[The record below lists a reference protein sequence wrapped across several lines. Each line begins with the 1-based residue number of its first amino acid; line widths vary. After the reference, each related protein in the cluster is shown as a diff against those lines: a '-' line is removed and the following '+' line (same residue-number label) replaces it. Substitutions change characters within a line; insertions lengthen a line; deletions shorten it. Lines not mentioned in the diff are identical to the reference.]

1 MKWAKYVK
9 EFLALFRCY
18 WVMARWRSFVN
29 PCAFFCAPWL
39 AVLGSFGPAIAQ
51 QSSYAQDLQR
61 LRQDLQDIQ
70 KYVYSE
76 SFSSG
81 GRKTA
86 VSSPPLSADAA
97 TRLHFKIQSMQSELM
112 ALTGRLEQIENGLR
126 RSEIRLNRLVSDVDL
141 RLRTLETASGINP
154 AFVSNNEVVGSAGS
168 VAGVQEPTLS
178 VGAGAAPSVDPRVD
192 QLAPGITQLKPG
204 SNQLAR
210 TTGQSAPKASQV
222 VRRNQ
227 QLAPGITQLRS
238 GSVQGARETGQLA
251 PRGGQVVRGNN
262 QLTPGI
268 SQLKQGSGQ
277 STRRTDQIAPRD
289 GQVVRGNSQLAPGQK
304 LLGTVLKSELNN
316 VKPVQTASNTSQF
329 SDKLIVKQP
338 LPQKTVRLPNV
349 AEPAA
354 PPLGKVMLLP
364 DGTAQQQY
372 KYAFGLLKK
381 RDFLNAARSLKAFV
395 DKNPTHSLAG
405 NAMYWLAE
413 THYEQRQYA
422 EAARLFLD
430 GYRRYPKSNKAP
442 DNLLKLGKSL
452 NSAGEKKSACAAWN
466 KLLKSYPKA
475 NSRLVR
481 SAKRS
486 IRQNKCA

>member
-1 MKWAKYVK
+1 MVLRMKWAKYVK
-9 EFLALFRCY
+9 EFVALFWCY
-18 WVMARWRSFVN
+18 WVTAKWRSFGN
-29 PCAFFCAPWL
+29 TCALLCALWL
-39 AVLGSFGPAIAQ
+39 ALLGSIGPAIAQ
-51 QSSYAQDLQR
+51 QSGYAQDLQR

-76 SFSSG
+76 SFSGGGKKAVVSG
-81 GRKTA
+81 
-86 VSSPPLSADAA
+86 PPLSADAA

-112 ALTGRLEQIENGLR
+112 ALTGRLEQIENSLR
-126 RSEIRLNRLVSDVDL
+126 RNESRLNRLVSDVDL
-141 RLRTLETASGINP
+141 RLRTLETASGIGP
-154 AFVSNNEVVGSAGS
+154 AFGSNVEVVGSAGS
-168 VAGVQEPTLS
+168 GAGVQKPTLT
-178 VGAGAAPSVDPRVD
+178 VGADAAPSVDPRID
-192 QLAPGITQLKPG
+192 QLAPGITQLKRG
-204 SNQLAR
+204 SSQLAR
-210 TTGQSAPKASQV
+210 GTGELAPK
-222 VRRNQ
+222 
-227 QLAPGITQLRS
+227 
-238 GSVQGARETGQLA
+238 
-251 PRGGQVVRGNN
+251 GGQVVRGND
-262 QLTPGI
+262 QLASGITQLRPGSGQVARGIGQLAPRGAQVVRGNDQSSSGI
-268 SQLKQGSGQ
+268 SQLKPSSGQ
-277 STRRTDQIAPRD
+277 LTRGTD
-289 GQVVRGNSQLAPGQK
+289 QLAPGQK
-304 LLGTVLKSELNN
+304 LLGTVLRSELNN
-316 VKPVQTASNTSQF
+316 VKPVQTAPNSSQLSGEF
-329 SDKLIVKQP
+329 SVKQP
-338 LPQKTVRLPNV
+338 PIPKTVRLPGV
-349 AEPAA
+349 VEPAA
-354 PPLGKVMLLP
+354 PSGKVMLLP
-364 DGTAQQQY
+364 DGTAKQQY

-452 NSAGEKKSACAAWN
+452 NSVGEKKSACAAWN

>member
-1 MKWAKYVK
+1 M
-9 EFLALFRCY
+9 RCF
-18 WVMARWRSFVN
+18 SG
-29 PCAFFCAPWL
+29 L
-39 AVLGSFGPAIAQ
+39 AQ

-141 RLRTLETASGINP
+141 RLRTLETASGI
-154 AFVSNNEVVGSAGS
+154 
-168 VAGVQEPTLS
+168 
-178 VGAGAAPSVDPRVD
+178 
-192 QLAPGITQLKPG
+192 
-204 SNQLAR
+204 
-210 TTGQSAPKASQV
+210 
-222 VRRNQ
+222 
-227 QLAPGITQLRS
+227 TQLRS

-268 SQLKQGSGQ
+268 IQLKQGSGQ